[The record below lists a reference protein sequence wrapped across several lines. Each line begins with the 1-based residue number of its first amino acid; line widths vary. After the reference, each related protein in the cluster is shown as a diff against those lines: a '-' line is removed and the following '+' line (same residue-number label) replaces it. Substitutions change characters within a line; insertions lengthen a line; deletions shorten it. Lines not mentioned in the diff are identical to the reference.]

1 MIIFLSNKAKRYRLS
16 MELFVVVDFFGV
28 GYLTGTEE
36 KKSNQRVEV
45 LWDLNGE
52 ILSEV

>member
-1 MIIFLSNKAKRYRLS
+1 MGVSGVGRATLQGL
-16 MELFVVVDFFGV
+16 VVDFFGV

-36 KKSNQRVEV
+36 KRSNQRVEV